1 MQNRNPDVLECLA
14 NLSNDEVFTPPKIVN
29 NILDML
35 PQEIFRNPNTKF
47 LDPCCKSGVFLRE
60 IAKRL
65 IKGLEDR
72 FPDLQTRLN
81 HIYTKQLYGI
91 ATTELT
97 HLLTKRSLYC
107 SKNANNKY
115 SICIDFK
122 DKDGNIKYNNAEH
135 NWENGKCKYC
145 GANKELYNEK
155 LESHAYQ
162 FIHINNPEDIF
173 KMKFDVI
180 IGNPP
185 YQIEDSGNGASSKP
199 LYHLFIE
206 QAKKMNP
213 RFLTM
218 IVPSRWFSGGKGL
231 DDFRDNMLKD
241 NRIRVIH
248 DYLDASECF
257 SGVEIKGGVNYF
269 LWDRDNKG
277 DCEIYTHKNGEI
289 ISKSTRPLLE
299 EGCDIFVRYNG
310 AISILRKV
318 KSLNEKTMDNLV
330 SSRKP
335 FGFETNF
342 ENYKLEP
349 FDNSIKLYYNGW
361 QKEGLGYVDKDLITN
376 NKDLINKYKVLLPE
390 AIGEG
395 GFNDILKPFI
405 AEPDSCCT
413 ETYLVINSFDNKK
426 EAENLVKYIE
436 TKFFRFLVALIKN
449 TQHATKKV
457 YSFVPIQDWNE
468 EWTDEKLYNKYKLSN
483 SEIDFIEGMIKEMK

>member
-65 IKGLEDR
+65 IKGIEDK

-115 SICIDFK
+115 SICTDFK

-155 LESHAYQ
+155 LEYHTYQ

-241 NRIRVIH
+241 NR
-248 DYLDASECF
+248 
-257 SGVEIKGGVNYF
+257 
-269 LWDRDNKG
+269 
-277 DCEIYTHKNGEI
+277 
-289 ISKSTRPLLE
+289 LE
-299 EGCDIFVRYNG
+299 
-310 AISILRKV
+310 
-318 KSLNEKTMDNLV
+318 
-330 SSRKP
+330 
-335 FGFETNF
+335 
-342 ENYKLEP
+342 
-349 FDNSIKLYYNGW
+349 LYMT
-361 QKEGLGYVDKDLITN
+361 I
-376 NKDLINKYKVLLPE
+376 
-390 AIGEG
+390 
-395 GFNDILKPFI
+395 
-405 AEPDSCCT
+405 
-413 ETYLVINSFDNKK
+413 
-426 EAENLVKYIE
+426 
-436 TKFFRFLVALIKN
+436 
-449 TQHATKKV
+449 
-457 YSFVPIQDWNE
+457 
-468 EWTDEKLYNKYKLSN
+468 
-483 SEIDFIEGMIKEMK
+483 